1 MSTASPI
8 KTNEQVRLNP
18 IVFFGSTALI
28 LVLTAALI
36 LYPDSAGSGEE
47 VEESRAWKFGEK
59 HREERL
65 ANTVLRQPH
74 AVAAWGLDIASAKLS
89 ACYAHRRWKLL
100 YAHSARRVNREVRYE
115 CDQNWPHPC
124 AMECDQH

>member
-36 LYPDSAGSGEE
+36 LYPDSAGALLGRIQEIG
-47 VEESRAWKFGEK
+47 RA
-59 HREERL
+59 H
-65 ANTVLRQPH
+65 V
-74 AVAAWGLDIASAKLS
+74 
-89 ACYAHRRWKLL
+89 
-100 YAHSARRVNREVRYE
+100 
-115 CDQNWPHPC
+115 
-124 AMECDQH
+124 